1 MSLVQIRAFVDEGL
15 GHSSY
20 LVDLGDGTA
29 AILDPPRFPTAHL
42 SAASASG
49 IAPRWTIDTHSHADY
64 VTGSP
69 TLALDDRV
77 TFLAPAASNLETP
90 HRALADEERITLAP
104 GITLRPIATPGHTP
118 DHYVYLL
125 EDGGA
130 PVALFTGGSLMV
142 GAVGR
147 TDLCGPELAEPL
159 AHDMFHSLRRLS
171 DLPDHLVVYP
181 THGAGSFCSA
191 PGGADRITT
200 LGRERAT
207 NHLFRIDDE
216 DTFVEQ
222 LLAGQGSFPTYF
234 RHLPE
239 LNRRGPRR
247 YPDLP
252 RLEHLDIDAVERHVA
267 AGALVVDTRPITE
280 FATAHVPG
288 SMSNE
293 LRPVFASWLGWL
305 VDLNRPIVIVASEH
319 QDRDEI
325 VRRCLDIGHDA
336 ITGEI
341 DGGVDAWRAAGR
353 PIAATS
359 LVSADAVIGTL
370 IDVRQTNEFNAGHV
384 PGALNIELAHL
395 TARAVP
401 AGPVTV
407 MCGHG
412 ERAMTGASIL
422 AAQGHADVAVLDGGP
437 DTFTAWSGQ
446 PLATRR

>member
-1 MSLVQIRAFVDEGL
+1 MSLVEIRTFVDEGL

-20 LVDLGDGTA
+20 LLDLGDGTA
-29 AILDPPRFPTAHL
+29 TIIDPPRFPTPHL
-42 SAASASG
+42 SAASAAG

-69 TLALDDRV
+69 TLADDDRV
-77 TFLAPAASNLETP
+77 TFLAPTASNLETP
-90 HRALADEERITLAP
+90 HRAVTDEDRIMLAP
-104 GITLRPIATPGHTP
+104 GIILRPIATPGHTP
-118 DHYVYLL
+118 DHHVYLL

-159 AHDMFHSLRRLS
+159 AHDMFHSLHRLS

-216 DTFVEQ
+216 DTFVER
-222 LLAGQGSFPTYF
+222 LLASQGSFPTYF
-234 RHLPE
+234 RQLPE
-239 LNRRGPRR
+239 LNRCGPRR
-247 YPDLP
+247 YAHLP
-252 RLEHLDIDAVERHVA
+252 RLERLDVDAVERHVA
-267 AGALVVDTRPITE
+267 ASALVVDTRPITE
-280 FATAHVPG
+280 FAAAHVPG

-305 VDLNRPIVIVASEH
+305 VDLDRPIVIVASEH

-325 VRRCLDIGHDA
+325 VRRCLDIGHDE
-336 ITGEI
+336 IVGEI
-341 DGGVDAWRAAGR
+341 DGGLHAWRAAGR
-353 PIAATS
+353 PTTATS
-359 LVSADAVIGTL
+359 LVGPDAVNGTL
-370 IDVRQTNEFNAGHV
+370 IDVRQTNEFDAGHV
-384 PGALNIELAHL
+384 PGALNIELARL
-395 TARAVP
+395 TARAVS

-422 AAQGHADVAVLDGGP
+422 AAQGHADVMVLDGGP
-437 DTFTAWSGQ
+437 DTWAASSRQ
-446 PLATRR
+446 PLAASR